1 MSVIDSSAN
10 LTPVGIL
17 RRTPSKSRVAPMA
30 FRTPT
35 KIGSPLSGSGVTFAA
50 PENLVELLSKA
61 ATKQMDGAEAKKT
74 SDELEGLLRHL
85 RNARGDILIDWIKKI
100 QKNVPVLKPKMEPFV
115 LSLLKIGWADQSEE
129 VGLVYK
135 EFLEDLV
142 TAQSYY
148 TKPVMKMLLANLS
161 GIADRAAF
169 ASSDGNASLD
179 SVEELVFNNSHA
191 SIRAILA
198 VVPLAGRN
206 ALLNYVRECLPYI
219 LTPDAVS
226 HTNYVRN
233 LLQIADYVGQTE
245 DGGRIAILGVLT
257 ERLVQLDAQIDMKS
271 KYSESNS
278 EESQYVKKEIS
289 AVNESQTKK
298 SNEIA
303 KRNLDAALCVMFK
316 YIEAKLKESMINL
329 TSAHLYLD
337 FLKCFESHVL
347 PAKGTG
353 HVQFIM
359 FFLISSKEVY
369 SNMFLKWLWNKFTSP
384 NEPSILRQTVM
395 AYIAS
400 FTSRATCVN
409 KISLMDWLC
418 RICEWIHAYID
429 QSDGAKSNV
438 NGHAH
443 GAFHAACQAV
453 FYMFAFRHDEFK
465 DSRAAVD
472 ILSKLDLQKIVACR
486 LNPLQYCARAVVTNF
501 SSIANYWQLAY
512 CETVLQKNQRSHLR
526 RAASSS
532 AFMSSTNGIYPAL
545 LQSYFPFDPYML
557 TDSKVFIAPH
567 YRQYKSNMFPDD
579 EESSSDEDVISDK
592 GSDDE
597 LSENENE
604 SLESDHLTLALDDNE
619 TFGTENCKRQRL
631 SSSCKISSVNE
642 CIFGYSGYPGFKG

>member
-1 MSVIDSSAN
+1 MSVIDSSTN
-10 LTPVGIL
+10 SRPVGIL
-17 RRTPSKSRVAPMA
+17 RRTPSKSRETPVA

-35 KIGSPLSGSGVTFAA
+35 KIGSPRSGSGVHFAA
-50 PENLVELLSKA
+50 PENLVELLCKA
-61 ATKQMDGAEAKKT
+61 ATQKMDGAETKKT
-74 SDELEGLLRHL
+74 SDELEGLLTHL

-100 QKNVPVLKPKMEPFV
+100 QKNVPILKPKMEHFV
-115 LSLLKIGWADQSEE
+115 LSLLRIGWADQSEE

-135 EFLEDLV
+135 EFLENLV

-148 TKPVMKMLLANLS
+148 TKPAMKMLLGNLS
-161 GIADRAAF
+161 GIANRAAF
-169 ASSDGNASLD
+169 DSPDGNASLD
-179 SVEELVFNNSHA
+179 SVEELVFNNSHS
-191 SIRAILA
+191 SIRAILE

-219 LTPDAVS
+219 LTPDTLS

-233 LLQIADYVGQTE
+233 LLRIADYVGQTE

-257 ERLVQLDAQIDMKS
+257 ERFVLLDAQIDMNS
-271 KYSESNS
+271 KYSENHS
-278 EESQYVKKEIS
+278 EESQHVKKEIL
-289 AVNESQTKK
+289 ALNGSQTKDT
-298 SNEIA
+298 SEIA

-353 HVQFIM
+353 HVQFLM

-369 SNMFLKWLWNKFTSP
+369 SDMFLKWLWNKFTSP
-384 NEPSILRQTVM
+384 NEPSILRQTAM

-400 FTSRATCVN
+400 FTCRANCVD
-409 KISLMDWLC
+409 KKSLMNWLC
-418 RICEWIHAYID
+418 KICEWIDAYID
-429 QSDGAKSNV
+429 QSLDGKSNV

-453 FYMFAFRHDEFK
+453 FYMLTFRHEEFN
-465 DSRAAVD
+465 DSRGAVD
-472 ILSKLDLQKIVACR
+472 KLSKLRLQKIVACH

-501 SSIANYWQLAY
+501 SSTANYLQLAY
-512 CETVLQKNQRSHLR
+512 CETVLQKNQRSQLR
-526 RAASSS
+526 RVSSS
-532 AFMSSTNGIYPAL
+532 ALMSSANGIYPAL

-557 TDSKVFIAPH
+557 TDSKVFITPH
-567 YRQYKSNMFPDD
+567 YRQYNSNMVHDD

-604 SLESDHLTLALDDNE
+604 SLESDHLTLALDDHE
-619 TFGTENCKRQRL
+619 ALGKENNKRQRL
-631 SSSCKISSVNE
+631 SSSCKISTVNE